1 MTSKSDAGIRK
12 HWVSR
17 LFLRR
22 GILSILDQGMVSV
35 TSFVTLVL
43 IGRWGGDEQ
52 LGIYSIV
59 FTLLWLAASMPN
71 ALIWAPFTVRM
82 PKLKVD
88 EQKRLESS
96 IAWHTTVFCIFMFG
110 PTLLTLAWM
119 TNLTPWLGLSSFVYV
134 AGMTLREHQRR
145 VRMVHLD
152 MAGLLLL
159 DASVCFFQVAS
170 FALFYYWGGVN
181 AISVMLSHGLLA
193 GLPVIAI
200 FLRTGA
206 HRIGISWAW
215 SDWLTHWQS
224 GRWLAGA
231 ALVNAASEAFVRL
244 AIASVLGMQGLGQ
257 FTAAFSLPMVANPLV
272 ISLSNVLRVNMAR
285 DAINDSGKQWKQS
298 FWKNQVGC
306 AVLALLLFGMIAG
319 LGGFG
324 APITFGTKFDGLAI
338 PILTICVGL
347 AISMMCIPSEIAL
360 TSMGQTKI
368 LIWASIARFAVVLA
382 IAWPAIHAFG
392 IMGGGVVISVGF
404 AIVLLIQLIATAQH
418 FYGRIAP

>member
-12 HWVSR
+12 HWISR
-17 LFLRR
+17 LFLHR
-22 GILSILDQGMVSV
+22 GVLSILDQGIVSV

-82 PKLKVD
+82 PRLEVD

-119 TNLTPWLGLSSFVYV
+119 ANLTPWLGLSAFVYV
-134 AGMTLREHQRR
+134 AGMTLREHLRR

-152 MAGLLLL
+152 MAGLLLF
-159 DASVCFFQVAS
+159 DASVCLLQIVS

-181 AISVMLSHGLLA
+181 ANSVMLSHGLLA

-200 FLRTGA
+200 FLQNGV
-206 HRIGISWAW
+206 HRISISMAW
-215 SDWLTHWQS
+215 SDWLIHWQS

-231 ALVNAASEAFVRL
+231 ALVNAASEALVRF
-244 AIASVLGMQGLGQ
+244 AIASVLGMQGLGR

-285 DAINDSGKQWKQS
+285 DAINDSGKQMKRS

-306 AVLALLLFGMIAG
+306 LVLVVLLFGTIAG
-319 LGGFG
+319 LGGLG
-324 APITFGTKFDGLAI
+324 AQVTFGTKFDGLAS
-338 PILTICVGL
+338 PILTICIGL
-347 AISMMCIPSEIAL
+347 AISMACIPSEIAL
-360 TSMGQTKI
+360 TSVGQTKV
-368 LIWASIARFAVVLA
+368 LIWASLARFAVVLA

-392 IMGGGVVISVGF
+392 LLGGGVVISAGF
-404 AIVLLIQLIATAQH
+404 AMVLLIQLIATLQY
-418 FYGRIAP
+418 FYGRNAP